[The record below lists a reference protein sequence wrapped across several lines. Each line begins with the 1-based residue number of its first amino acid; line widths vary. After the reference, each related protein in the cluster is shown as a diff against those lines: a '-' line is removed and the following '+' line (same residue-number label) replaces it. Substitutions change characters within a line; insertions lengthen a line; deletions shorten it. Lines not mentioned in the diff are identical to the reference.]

1 MRRRAK
7 DPNENTSV
15 AAMRDSALEFLVAQ
29 YRDAQRYAAELRR
42 AIDSF
47 SGSLPPDSPYRYVS
61 KNATGSIIAWLERTQ
76 SPQTIPQLI
85 DELRAGGFFM
95 GVIKGAEEIVS
106 KSVHS
111 SIKTGKLAWMDRRH
125 TLVGLPRWPEAQ
137 TMQKKPATK

>member
-7 DPNENTSV
+7 DPNENISV

-61 KNATGSIIAWLERTQ
+61 RNATGSILAWLERSQT
-76 SPQTIPQLI
+76 PQTIPQLI
-85 DELRAGGFFM
+85 SELRAGGFFM
-95 GVIKGAEEIVS
+95 GVIKGDEEIVS
-106 KSVHS
+106 KSVRS
-111 SIKTGKLAWMDRRH
+111 SIKTGKLAWMDTRQ
-125 TLVGLPRWPEAQ
+125 TLVGLPAWTP
-137 TMQKKPATK
+137 TSQKKPGKKP